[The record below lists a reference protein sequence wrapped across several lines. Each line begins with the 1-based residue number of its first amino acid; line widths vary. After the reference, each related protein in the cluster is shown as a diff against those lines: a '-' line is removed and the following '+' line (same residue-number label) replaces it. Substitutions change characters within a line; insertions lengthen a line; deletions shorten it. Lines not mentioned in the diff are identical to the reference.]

1 MANKAAASPPPF
13 NFGAKLQELEAIT
26 QAIDTDGLDLD
37 DAVTKFERGM
47 ELSAQLKQHLQEVE
61 NRVETIKA
69 RFSSSS
75 SSPTAAAAISAP
87 AYPDDD
93 PFDVPSR
100 FSDPTDQLD

>member
-1 MANKAAASPPPF
+1 MAHKAAPTPPF

-26 QAIDTDGLDLD
+26 QAVDADGLDLD

-69 RFSSSS
+69 RFAT
-75 SSPTAAAAISAP
+75 PIVNDTEVIVTASAP

-93 PFDVPSR
+93 PFDGPSLD
-100 FSDPTDQLD
+100 SNNTNQLD